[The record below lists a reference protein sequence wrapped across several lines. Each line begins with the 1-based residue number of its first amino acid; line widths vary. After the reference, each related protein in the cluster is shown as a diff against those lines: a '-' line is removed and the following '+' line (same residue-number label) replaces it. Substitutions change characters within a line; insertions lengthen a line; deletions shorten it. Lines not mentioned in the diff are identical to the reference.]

1 MEDAASN
8 MVEKQAVSLC
18 SKKKDNGEVKVSS
31 HPRKNRNNT
40 LRKKLAQQMCDWMP
54 RRKNKK
60 ESVDTY

>member
-40 LRKKLAQQMCDWMP
+40 LRQQMCDWMP